1 MCMFYTHHSEKQQEG
16 WINFLAIE
24 LKDAKEDINEDIY
37 ILKVFCISELSVK

>member
-1 MCMFYTHHSEKQQEG
+1 MFHTHHSERQQEG

-37 ILKVFCISELSVK
+37 ILKVFSILEFP